1 MTTEAIDLHSII
13 YSRIY
18 PQPGQPTKKMNKTVK
33 FPSENKQGACPGV
46 LVGDPSRTK
55 RGLIVLQEWWGMN
68 QQIQDEAADLASKG
82 PFVAL
87 VPDLY
92 RGKVATDHEEAGH
105 LMNDLD
111 WPGAIKD
118 IQAAAKYLLKD
129 VGCSKIGVTG
139 FCMGGALSFAAA
151 ALVPEISA
159 AAPFYGIPGE
169 SIADIAT
176 IRIPLQCHFG
186 KKDDIVGFSSSSDQ
200 EALRKKLDTAKV
212 KHEFYVYDAGHAFTN
227 ATSPNYHEPSCKLA
241 LDRLVKFMNSYL

>member
-1 MTTEAIDLHSII
+1 MS
-13 YSRIY
+13 
-18 PQPGQPTKKMNKTVK
+18 KTVK

-46 LVGDPSRTK
+46 LVGDPSSTK

-118 IQAAAKYLLKD
+118 IQGAARYLLKE
-129 VGCSKIGVTG
+129 VGCSKVRS
-139 FCMGGALSFAAA
+139 L
-151 ALVPEISA
+151 
-159 AAPFYGIPGE
+159 
-169 SIADIAT
+169 
-176 IRIPLQCHFG
+176 FG
-186 KKDDIVGFSSSSDQ
+186 H
-200 EALRKKLDTAKV
+200 L
-212 KHEFYVYDAGHAFTN
+212 
-227 ATSPNYHEPSCKLA
+227 
-241 LDRLVKFMNSYL
+241 